1 MKIAS
6 CQQLITSASCMHD
19 ISNIYAF
26 AMPDWLT
33 NALLDSELERHQVNT
48 VMITMLELYTKCN
61 SDLHLFD
68 FFELRFKSRDDFDT
82 LHNWQL
88 VMNTGLTVYMKNIAV
103 FQPED

>member
-1 MKIAS
+1 
-6 CQQLITSASCMHD
+6 
-19 ISNIYAF
+19 
-26 AMPDWLT
+26 MPDWLT
-33 NALLDSELERHQVNT
+33 DALLDPQLERHQVNT
-48 VMITMLELYTKCN
+48 LMITMLELYTKCK

-82 LHNWQL
+82 LHMTILL

>member
-33 NALLDSELERHQVNT
+33 AALLDSELEKHQVT
-48 VMITMLELYTKCN
+48 
-61 SDLHLFD
+61 
-68 FFELRFKSRDDFDT
+68 
-82 LHNWQL
+82 
-88 VMNTGLTVYMKNIAV
+88 
-103 FQPED
+103 PP

>member
-6 CQQLITSASCMHD
+6 CQQLITSALCMHD

-33 NALLDSELERHQVNT
+33 DALLDSKLKRHQVKT
-48 VMITMLELYTKCN
+48 LMITMLELYTKCK

-82 LHNWQL
+82 LHMTIISHEHRFNC
-88 VMNTGLTVYMKNIAV
+88 VHEEYFCVST
-103 FQPED
+103 